1 MTLLDVKINLIRN
14 LQNPNRKVAFWWSST
29 EYEHRLATDQR
40 GQRRF
45 PSTFISNESCHYQKS
60 RIMRLRD
67 TLAIWLMSLVA
78 MPLWADDVKKEVPA
92 KLEPAKVQ
100 ATAGQTI
107 DIGVKAATENCK
119 DGHPAVAGSRSDST
133 HKQARVITPQH
144 NGKKIGL
151 NTFCLTPT
159 GDLLLCVG
167 GPSVEYALKPDQPG
181 EYDIKHIKQ
190 DALVQ
195 IYSPDEKLLK
205 EIELDFKPTAINM
218 VPGSKEFV
226 VAGEGWLARLTLD
239 GELIKK
245 SRTPNVGNLEEFKA
259 KALKEAKAQA
269 QQFTS
274 QFDTQIKQAEKKLA
288 KLLEK
293 PEADRTKA
301 IKAQIEAQETLIK
314 QYKEQLVQ
322 VEASL
327 GVGDPEAAVNDKLTV
342 TAVAATEKD
351 VFMSLKKLNG
361 HGYDV
366 WRTTH
371 DFTDGEKIVE
381 DLGGCCGQMDIQA
394 SKDNLLVAENGKFQV
409 GIYDRDG
416 EMTKSFGKRDRKSP
430 EGFGSCCNPMNVR
443 CCADGTILTAES
455 SIGDIKRFSP
465 EGKMV
470 GYIGRAKIAG
480 GCKHVALEFDA
491 ARNRYYMQHQ
501 DKGHICVLVPVA
513 EITGPTEDELLAKAA
528 REGLGAKLVGTW
540 SMQGAK
546 KAKSGITGVVR
557 SVFGAGG
564 ATEGV
569 ADQLTFGENGEL
581 KATGGM
587 LSIYSRETSLEWV
600 ATKQADNHL
609 TVGVVMDG
617 VENFNFKVTFNTD
630 DTVKIEL
637 RSDDS
642 VMATSAY
649 QRDAK
654 PTETIDAT
662 AKPVGDAK
670 SN

>member
-1 MTLLDVKINLIRN
+1 
-14 LQNPNRKVAFWWSST
+14 
-29 EYEHRLATDQR
+29 
-40 GQRRF
+40 
-45 PSTFISNESCHYQKS
+45 
-60 RIMRLRD
+60 
-67 TLAIWLMSLVA
+67 
-78 MPLWADDVKKEVPA
+78 MPLWADDAKKDAPA
-92 KLEPAKVQ
+92 KDEPAKTQ
-100 ATAGQTI
+100 ATAGQPI

-119 DGHPAVAGSRSDST
+119 DGQPAGAGVRTDST
-133 HKQARVITPQH
+133 HKQVRVITPQH
-144 NGKKIGL
+144 NGEKIGL
-151 NTFCLTPT
+151 NTFCLVPT

-167 GPSVEYALKPDQPG
+167 GPSVQYSLKPDQPG

-205 EIELDFKPTAINM
+205 EIKLDFKPTAINM
-218 VPGSKEFV
+218 VPGGKEFV

-239 GELIKK
+239 GEIIKK
-245 SRTPNVGNLEEFKA
+245 SRTPNVGNLEEFKK

-274 QFDTQIKQAEKKLA
+274 QFETQIKQAEKKLA
-288 KLLEK
+288 KLQEK

-301 IKAQIEAQETLIK
+301 IKAQIEAQETMIK
-314 QYKEQLVQ
+314 QYKDQLTQ
-322 VEASL
+322 IEESL
-327 GVGDPEAAVNDKLTV
+327 GVNDPEAAVNDKLTV

-351 VFMSLKKLNG
+351 IFVSLRKLNG

-394 SKDNLLVAENGKFQV
+394 SKDSLLVAENGKFQV

-528 REGLGAKLVGTW
+528 REGLGAKLVGSWT
-540 SMQGAK
+540 MQGAK
-546 KAKSGITGVVR
+546 KAKTGISGLVR
-557 SVFGAGG
+557 SALGAG
-564 ATEGV
+564 EQPDGV
-569 ADQLTFGENGEL
+569 ANQLTFGENGEL

-587 LSIYSRETSLEWV
+587 LSLYSRETTLEWV
-600 ATKQADNHL
+600 ATKQADNQL

-617 VENFNFKVTFNTD
+617 VENFNFKVTFNSD
-630 DTVKIEL
+630 DTVKIDL
-637 RSDDS
+637 CSDDN

-654 PTETIDAT
+654 PTEKSEAT
-662 AKPVGDAK
+662 AKPASDAK

>member
-1 MTLLDVKINLIRN
+1 MT
-14 LQNPNRKVAFWWSST
+14 SSDLFHLGDARDAAQSAH
-29 EYEHRLATDQR
+29 EFGRECDGGFEAQFHLA
-40 GQRRF
+40 
-45 PSTFISNESCHYQKS
+45 
-60 RIMRLRD
+60 
-67 TLAIWLMSLVA
+67 V
-78 MPLWADDVKKEVPA
+78 
-92 KLEPAKVQ
+92 
-100 ATAGQTI
+100 
-107 DIGVKAATENCK
+107 IGTGH
-119 DGHPAVAGSRSDST
+119 DGDAVAPQERGGVLGDFELG
-133 HKQARVITPQH
+133 ADEGRV
-144 NGKKIGL
+144 
-151 NTFCLTPT
+151 
-159 GDLLLCVG
+159 
-167 GPSVEYALKPDQPG
+167 A
-181 EYDIKHIKQ
+181 
-190 DALVQ
+190 
-195 IYSPDEKLLK
+195 
-205 EIELDFKPTAINM
+205 
-218 VPGSKEFV
+218 
-226 VAGEGWLARLTLD
+226 
-239 GELIKK
+239 
-245 SRTPNVGNLEEFKA
+245 
-259 KALKEAKAQA
+259 
-269 QQFTS
+269 
-274 QFDTQIKQAEKKLA
+274 
-288 KLLEK
+288 
-293 PEADRTKA
+293 
-301 IKAQIEAQETLIK
+301 
-314 QYKEQLVQ
+314 
-322 VEASL
+322 
-327 GVGDPEAAVNDKLTV
+327 
-342 TAVAATEKD
+342 
-351 VFMSLKKLNG
+351 
-361 HGYDV
+361 
-366 WRTTH
+366 
-371 DFTDGEKIVE
+371 EKIVE

-546 KAKSGITGVVR
+546 KAKTGIGGLVR
-557 SVFGAGG
+557 SALGAG
-564 ATEGV
+564 EQPDGV
-569 ADQLTFGENGEL
+569 ANQLTFGENGEL

-587 LSIYSRETSLEWV
+587 LSIYSPGTSLEWV

-630 DTVKIEL
+630 ETVKIEL
-637 RSDDS
+637 CSDDH

-649 QRDAK
+649 QREAK
-654 PTETIDAT
+654 PTEKIDAT
-662 AKPVGDAK
+662 AKPAGDAK